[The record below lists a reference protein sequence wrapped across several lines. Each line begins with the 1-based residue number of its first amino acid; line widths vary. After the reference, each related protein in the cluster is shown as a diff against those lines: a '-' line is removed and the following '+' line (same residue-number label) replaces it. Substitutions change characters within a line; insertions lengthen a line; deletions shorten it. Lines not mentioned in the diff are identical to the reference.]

1 MLNEIQ
7 DPADSDDER
16 EPKTKFTP
24 GNEADFEQL
33 YQTSYG
39 KILGTL
45 TAMLGDRA
53 AAEDCA
59 QDAFERAYRKWSSWK
74 PIAPAEAWVHRIA
87 INAAVSHQRK
97 MRLREVG
104 EIIRRIGRPE
114 LAPDPQ
120 DHIERRDLAE
130 ALAKLPPK
138 QAAAIVL
145 RHYHGYTNRAIAQA
159 LGIPE
164 RTVASRLAIA
174 KQRLRGMLSQTLGIQ
189 TDGARERAADHP
201 DQVPAQRAP
210 SSAGARAI
218 ASPLI
223 AGRSGFLTHPAPA
236 S

>member
-1 MLNEIQ
+1 MLKDISQSVES
-7 DPADSDDER
+7 ADDR
-16 EPKTKFTP
+16 EQKPKYTA
-24 GNEADFEQL
+24 GNEADFERL
-33 YQTSYG
+33 YVTSYG

-59 QDAFERAYRKWSSWK
+59 QDAFERAYRKWSTWR

-104 EIIRRIGRPE
+104 EVIRRIGRPE

-120 DHIERRDLAE
+120 AQVERQDLAE

-145 RHYHGYTNRAIAQA
+145 RHYHGYTNRAIAQS

-164 RTVASRLAIA
+164 RTAASRLAGPKA
-174 KQRLRGMLSQTLGIQ
+174 
-189 TDGARERAADHP
+189 
-201 DQVPAQRAP
+201 
-210 SSAGARAI
+210 
-218 ASPLI
+218 
-223 AGRSGFLTHPAPA
+223 
-236 S
+236 

>member
-7 DPADSDDER
+7 DPADSDNER

-24 GNEADFEQL
+24 GSEADFELL

-104 EIIRRIGRPE
+104 EVIRRIGRPG
-114 LAPDPQ
+114 LGPDPQ
-120 DHIERRDLAE
+120 DRIEWRDLAD

-145 RHYHGYTNRAIAQA
+145 RHYHGYTNRAIAQS

-164 RTVASRLAIA
+164 RTVASRLAMA
-174 KQRLRGMLSQTLGIQ
+174 KDRVRAMLKYSYGEQR
-189 TDGARERAADHP
+189 D
-201 DQVPAQRAP
+201 AP
-210 SSAGARAI
+210 VM
-218 ASPLI
+218 
-223 AGRSGFLTHPAPA
+223 RSGGIATAY
-236 S
+236 

>member
-1 MLNEIQ
+1 MAETISEEATAGE
-7 DPADSDDER
+7 PR
-16 EPKTKFTP
+16 ETASPYEA
-24 GNEADFEQL
+24 GNEADFERL
-33 YQTSYG
+33 YMASYG

-59 QDAFERAYRKWSSWK
+59 QDAFERAYKKWPTWQ

-87 INAAVSHQRK
+87 INAAVSYQRK

-104 EIIRRIGRPE
+104 EE
-114 LAPDPQ
+114 LVE
-120 DHIERRDLAE
+120 HRDIST

-164 RTVASRLAIA
+164 RTVASRLAVA
-174 KQRLRGMLSQTLGIQ
+174 KERLRVMLKHSYGPEAEMEQSSQPGLV
-189 TDGARERAADHP
+189 AAAD
-201 DQVPAQRAP
+201 
-210 SSAGARAI
+210 
-218 ASPLI
+218 
-223 AGRSGFLTHPAPA
+223 
-236 S
+236 

>member
-59 QDAFERAYRKWSSWK
+59 QDAFERAYKKWSTWQ

-104 EIIRRIGRPE
+104 EVIRRIGRPG
-114 LAPDPQ
+114 LGPDPQ
-120 DHIERRDLAE
+120 DHIEHRDLTE

-164 RTVASRLAIA
+164 RTVASRLAVA
-174 KQRLRGMLSQTLGIQ
+174 KDRLRVMLKHSYRDQSEAAVIRT
-189 TDGARERAADHP
+189 GAVAAD
-201 DQVPAQRAP
+201 
-210 SSAGARAI
+210 
-218 ASPLI
+218 
-223 AGRSGFLTHPAPA
+223 
-236 S
+236 

>member
-7 DPADSDDER
+7 DRADSDNER

-59 QDAFERAYRKWSSWK
+59 QDAFERAYRKWSTWK

-87 INAAVSHQRK
+87 INGAVSHQRK

-104 EIIRRIGRPE
+104 ELIRRIGRPG

-120 DHIERRDLAE
+120 DQIERRDLAE

-145 RHYHGYTNRAIAQA
+145 RHYHGYTNRAIAHA
-159 LGIPE
+159 LRIPE
-164 RTVASRLAIA
+164 RTVASRLAVA
-174 KQRLRGMLSQTLGIQ
+174 KDRLRVMLRHYYSDELAGEPGLVAT
-189 TDGARERAADHP
+189 AD
-201 DQVPAQRAP
+201 
-210 SSAGARAI
+210 
-218 ASPLI
+218 
-223 AGRSGFLTHPAPA
+223 
-236 S
+236 

>member
-24 GNEADFEQL
+24 GSEADFEQL

-53 AAEDCA
+53 AAE
-59 QDAFERAYRKWSSWK
+59 
-74 PIAPAEAWVHRIA
+74 AWVHRIA

-104 EIIRRIGRPE
+104 EVIRRIGRPG
-114 LAPDPQ
+114 LGPDPQ
-120 DHIERRDLAE
+120 DRIEWRDLAD

-145 RHYHGYTNRAIAQA
+145 RHYHGYTNRAIAQS

-164 RTVASRLAIA
+164 RTVASRLAMA
-174 KQRLRGMLSQTLGIQ
+174 KDRVRAMLKYSYGEQGEATVIG
-189 TDGARERAADHP
+189 GVAAAD
-201 DQVPAQRAP
+201 
-210 SSAGARAI
+210 
-218 ASPLI
+218 
-223 AGRSGFLTHPAPA
+223 
-236 S
+236 

>member
-24 GNEADFEQL
+24 GSEADFELL

-104 EIIRRIGRPE
+104 EVIRRIGRPG
-114 LAPDPQ
+114 LGPDPQ
-120 DHIERRDLAE
+120 DCIEWRDLAD

-145 RHYHGYTNRAIAQA
+145 RHYHGYTNRAIAQS

-164 RTVASRLAIA
+164 RTVASRLAMA
-174 KQRLRGMLSQTLGIQ
+174 KDRLRVMLKHSYGEQS
-189 TDGARERAADHP
+189 D
-201 DQVPAQRAP
+201 AP
-210 SSAGARAI
+210 FI
-218 ASPLI
+218 
-223 AGRSGFLTHPAPA
+223 RSGGIATAR
-236 S
+236 